1 MSRMAPIG
9 SEAPAPAVE
18 GEGLRIGGRCP
29 NLAETCLILQACARQ
44 RPPPSESEVEL
55 IGRGRGLRPRRR
67 ALNGTTATPWKTG
80 ASGAGVRTGAATG
93 AGMGRAMP
101 GRRGVLGALSGGGGS
116 DPPRV
121 RFQTVSSLS
130 HQPTPPG
137 DTRTRRGKSAVTLH
151 APGGGATDAGDV
163 LHQGPLVQPCDPVG
177 AERRKMVELFK
188 DPLGRPF
195 SGLCR

>member
-9 SEAPAPAVE
+9 FEAPAPAVE

-80 ASGAGVRTGAATG
+80 ASGAGVRTGAAAG

-116 DPPRV
+116 GPPRV

-130 HQPTPPG
+130 HQPTRPG
-137 DTRTRRGKSAVTLH
+137 DIRTRRGKAPSRSMRQAV
-151 APGGGATDAGDV
+151 
-163 LHQGPLVQPCDPVG
+163 
-177 AERRKMVELFK
+177 ERLMLAMCSTK
-188 DPLGRPF
+188 
-195 SGLCR
+195 GL